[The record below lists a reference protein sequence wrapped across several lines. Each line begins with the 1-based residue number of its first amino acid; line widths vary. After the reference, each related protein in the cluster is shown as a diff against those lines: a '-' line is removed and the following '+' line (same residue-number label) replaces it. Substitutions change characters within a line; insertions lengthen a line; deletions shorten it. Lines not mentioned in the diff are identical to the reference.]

1 MKKQDEIKPTKEQ
14 IVEKMDE
21 QYLLDLRS
29 IMNTE
34 HGRRVF
40 SYLIQKCGYKDSQ
53 PMGNSKDFFNAGRR
67 SIAVELIAACDALG
81 MYGAD
86 RMVGVDLRLK
96 AEREYILYQWN
107 AMQDIMKREVKKN

>member
-1 MKKQDEIKPTKEQ
+1 MKKQDDIKPTKEQ

-21 QYLLDLRS
+21 QYLLDLLS
-29 IMNTE
+29 IMNTD

-40 SYLIQKCGYKDSQ
+40 SYLIQRCGYKDSQ

-81 MYGAD
+81 MYGSD

-107 AMQDIMKREVKKN
+107 AMQDIMKKEVKKN

>member
-1 MKKQDEIKPTKEQ
+1 MKEIKAPKEQ

-29 IMNTE
+29 VMNTE

-107 AMQDIMKREVKKN
+107 VMQDIMKKEVKKN